1 MEMKR
6 AGDVVVFRF
15 PNSNFSK
22 SKSRPAILLKKLPYG
37 FDDWLICMVTT
48 QLDLCIDGFDEVI
61 KTESDDFTQ
70 SGLLSTSGIRITRL
84 AVVEGQILVG
94 KIGEISSQRL
104 NRIKQNLSTWFNE

>member
-37 FDDWLICMVTT
+37 FDDI
-48 QLDLCIDGFDEVI
+48 GFVY
-61 KTESDDFTQ
+61 
-70 SGLLSTSGIRITRL
+70 R
-84 AVVEGQILVG
+84 
-94 KIGEISSQRL
+94 
-104 NRIKQNLSTWFNE
+104 WFR